1 MGAAYY
7 TLPSF
12 RRDAKKDA
20 VAMVNTF
27 QKATST
33 LIQAKRS
40 EASSL
45 VRQLADTEEQ
55 IRDLRRQL
63 AEKNMQQAGM
73 DEEVQLLR
81 TQLSARD

>member
-1 MGAAYY
+1 
-7 TLPSF
+7 
-12 RRDAKKDA
+12 
-20 VAMVNTF
+20 MVNTF

-55 IRDLRRQL
+55 ICDLRRQL

-81 TQLSARD
+81 AQLSARD